1 MHEAR
6 SRLRRNLVSELLL
19 RDGHCLQG
27 LPPDRFYDLTSI
39 LKEEEAHVRVQHTP
53 RYLLC
58 EAGVKFSNVMHVKP
72 AYLLFHDGMKKLFSD
87 SVYLSSSGQTPERD
101 LDVSGNKH
109 ASANSR
115 VIVGVPEK
123 QQESCTHATF
133 SSMHCPQQTTR
144 PAFQSSGNLALLQ
157 SRADGQHPTT
167 ATLVECRGEECAYC
181 FGSNPSS

>member
-1 MHEAR
+1 
-6 SRLRRNLVSELLL
+6 
-19 RDGHCLQG
+19 
-27 LPPDRFYDLTSI
+27 
-39 LKEEEAHVRVQHTP
+39 
-53 RYLLC
+53 
-58 EAGVKFSNVMHVKP
+58 MHVKP
-72 AYLLFHDGMKKLFSD
+72 SYLLFHDGMKKLFSD

-109 ASANSR
+109 ARTNSR

-167 ATLVECRGEECAYC
+167 AILVECHGEVCLLFWLKSQLLTAI
-181 FGSNPSS
+181 